1 MGLLEGKIAI
11 VTGGSKGMGRHFV
24 EALANAGAKVACF
37 ARNSPELRSLCTQFG
52 DAVLPVVCDV
62 SAADQVNAA
71 VATTIAKFGRLDI
84 VVNNAAIF
92 HPFAI
97 ETATDEQVNRH
108 IGLNINGVIWM
119 ARAAIPHLRKTQG
132 QIVSISSESV
142 RHPFPMLSVYAA
154 TKIAVETF
162 SEALRD
168 ELRSEQIRVSILRS
182 GSVAGSS
189 GSAEWPDGAGEAF
202 FRKILETGHA
212 HMAGE
217 AASPQ
222 SMAKALL
229 AIVTLPPD
237 LNADL
242 IEVRAARAGVP
253 EAAKTL

>member
-1 MGLLEGKIAI
+1 MGLLDGKVAI
-11 VTGGSKGMGRHFV
+11 VTGGSKGMGRHFIETMV
-24 EALANAGAKVACF
+24 DAGARVACL
-37 ARNSPELRSLCTQFG
+37 ARPSAELDSLPDQFG
-52 DAVLPVVCDV
+52 DAVLPIACDV
-62 SAADQVNAA
+62 SSPDQVNAA
-71 VATTIAKFGRLDI
+71 VAATVAKFGRLDI

-97 ETATDEQVNRH
+97 ETATDEQINQH
-108 IGLNINGVIWM
+108 IGLNINGVIWVS
-119 ARAAIPHLRKTQG
+119 RAAIPHLRKTQG

-154 TKIAVETF
+154 TKAAIETF

-189 GSAEWPDGAGEAF
+189 GSAGWPEGAAETF
-202 FRKILETGHA
+202 FKKIFETGHA

-229 AIVTLPPD
+229 AIVTLPAD
-237 LNADL
+237 VSADL
-242 IEVRAARAGVP
+242 IEVRAARSGVP
-253 EAAKTL
+253 HATR